1 MIDNITKMFYNYS
14 EYLGRVKDNNRLL
27 DMLVVTKKIMLLEIP
42 EDSNNT
48 EKEEMTNK
56 EDKE

>member
-1 MIDNITKMFYNYS
+1 MFYNYS

-42 EDSNNT
+42 EDPKN
-48 EKEEMTNK
+48 ENK
-56 EDKE
+56 ELN

>member
-1 MIDNITKMFYNYS
+1 MFYNYS

-42 EDSNNT
+42 EDSKNEND
-48 EKEEMTNK
+48 ELNRHGEQNDE
-56 EDKE
+56 